1 MAEYIERE
9 AAYEKCGWYNTVN
22 GKSVCAV
29 RKDELAA
36 IPAAD
41 VAPVV
46 QGVWKVGYTD
56 KENKTT
62 GVECSECGA
71 FYELDL
77 FDFGLCYNYCP
88 NCGARMDGD
97 GNG

>member
-41 VAPVV
+41 VVAVV
-46 QGVWKVGYTD
+46 RCRDCKHENVHRAISDKCTWCEYWGIDPDFDDFCSYGEKSGNNATEGY
-56 KENKTT
+56 
-62 GVECSECGA
+62 
-71 FYELDL
+71 
-77 FDFGLCYNYCP
+77 
-88 NCGARMDGD
+88 
-97 GNG
+97 

>member
-1 MAEYIERE
+1 MAEYIEKEVAKAVINRRL
-9 AAYEKCGWYNTVN
+9 
-22 GKSVCAV
+22 GKMDLFESLFNADIDAV
-29 RKDELAA
+29 
-36 IPAAD
+36 PAAD

-88 NCGARMDGD
+88 NCGARMDGE
-97 GNG
+97 

>member
-9 AAYEKCGWYNTVN
+9 AFMQKFSARSPLLAQIRAYI
-22 GKSVCAV
+22 
-29 RKDELAA
+29 AA
-36 IPAAD
+36 EPAAD

-46 QGVWKVGYTD
+46 RGEWKVGYTD
-56 KENKTT
+56 KQNKTT
-62 GVECSECGA
+62 GVECSECSA

-88 NCGARMDGD
+88 NCGCSMVKDGE
-97 GNG
+97 

>member
-9 AAYEKCGWYNTVN
+9 ALVYDFEHCGADSATIN
-22 GKSVCAV
+22 
-29 RKDELAA
+29 A
-36 IPAAD
+36 IVYRINLHNAAD

-46 QGVWKVGYTD
+46 HGVWKVGYTD
-56 KENKTT
+56 KQNKTT
-62 GVECSECGA
+62 GVECSECSA

-88 NCGARMDGD
+88 NCGARMDGE
-97 GNG
+97 